1 MSKEAAPTDF
11 IREKI
16 AAELES
22 GKYPGVRT
30 RFPPEPSGYAHIGHA
45 KPICLNFG
53 VAEEFG
59 GECHLRFDDTNPATL
74 QLEYVEAIQEDI
86 RWLGFDW
93 GDRLFFASDHFGRLY
108 ESALELIRRGRA
120 FVCELSS
127 EEIAARRGSLTEP
140 GEESPY
146 RDRSP
151 DENLELFERMRAG
164 EFAPGERVLRAKID
178 MGSSVL
184 PMRDPLIYRI
194 VDTPH
199 ARTGTEWPIYPMYDF
214 AHSLSDAF
222 EGITHSLCG
231 IEFTDRRPLYD
242 WVLEAIEWPAPRP
255 EQTEFGELNLGHTVL
270 SKRKLRPLVEG
281 GVVSGWDDPRLPTLR
296 GLRRRGYPP
305 EAIRNF
311 TRDIGM
317 TRRDV
322 FIPLARLEASVR
334 EDLNRTAPRVMG
346 VLDPLRVVIENYPE
360 GQVEELEAVNNPE
373 DPAAGTRTVPF
384 SRTLWIE
391 RDDFLEDPP
400 KKFHRMAPGREV
412 RLRYAY
418 FVTCTEVVK
427 NTDGEVVELRCTYDP
442 ATRGG
447 DAPDGRKVRGTIHWV
462 SADRALEAEARL
474 YDHLFTFEV
483 TSELGEGEEPADRV
497 NPGSLETRSPC
508 YVEPHVGTSR
518 PGDRVQ
524 LERTGYFCIDADST
538 PERPVLNRTVTLR
551 DSWAK
556 AQKKAPA

>member
-1 MSKEAAPTDF
+1 VSDDAAPSDF

-22 GKYPGVRT
+22 GKYPHVQT
-30 RFPPEPSGYAHIGHA
+30 RFPPEPSGYLHIGHA

-59 GECHLRFDDTNPATL
+59 GRCNLRFDDTNPATL
-74 QLEYVEAIQEDI
+74 EAEYVEAIQEDI

-93 GDRLFFASDHFGRLY
+93 GDRLLFASDYFPRLY
-108 ESALELIRRGRA
+108 DCALDLIRRGKA
-120 FVCELSS
+120 FVCDLSA
-127 EEIAARRGSLTEP
+127 EEMAARRGTLTEP
-140 GEESPY
+140 GRESPY
-146 RDRSP
+146 RERGVE
-151 DENLELFERMRAG
+151 ENLDLFQRMRTG
-164 EFAPGERVLRAKID
+164 EFAPGARVLRAKID

-194 VDTPH
+194 NDTPH

-222 EGITHSLCG
+222 EGISHSLCG

-242 WVLEAIEWPAPRP
+242 WVLEALDWPAPRP

-270 SKRKLRPLVEG
+270 SKRKLRPLVEAR
-281 GVVSGWDDPRLPTLR
+281 VVSGWDDPRLPTLR

-311 TRDIGM
+311 TRGIGM

-322 FIPLARLEASVR
+322 FIPLARLEAAVR

-360 GQVEELEAVNNPE
+360 DAVEELDAINNPE
-373 DPAAGTRTVPF
+373 DPSAGTRKLPF

-418 FVTCTEVVK
+418 FITCSEVVK
-427 NTDGEVVELRCTYDP
+427 DGAGEVVELRCTYDP
-442 ATRGG
+442 ETRGG

-462 SADRALEAEARL
+462 SAQHALESEVRL
-474 YDHLFTFEV
+474 YDHLFTFEEV
-483 TSELGEGEEPADRV
+483 GELPEGDEPADHV
-497 NPGSLETRSPC
+497 NESSLEVRPRC
-508 YVEPHVGTSR
+508 RLEPSL
-518 PGDRVQ
+518 GDAPPSTRVQ
-524 LERTGYFCIDADST
+524 LERLGYFAVDPDST

-556 AQKKAPA
+556 AQKNT

>member
-1 MSKEAAPTDF
+1 MSDASAPSDF

-22 GKYPGVRT
+22 GKYPKVRT
-30 RFPPEPSGYAHIGHA
+30 RFPPEPSGYLHVGHA

-59 GECHLRFDDTNPATL
+59 GECNLRFDDTNPVTL
-74 QLEYVEAIQEDI
+74 EAEYVEAIQEDI

-93 GDRLFFASDHFGRLY
+93 GERLFFASDHFPRLY
-108 ESALELIRRGRA
+108 ECALDLIRRGHA
-120 FVCELSS
+120 FVCDLSS
-127 EEIAARRGSLTEP
+127 EEIAARRGTLTEP
-140 GEESPY
+140 GEESPF
-146 RDRSP
+146 RTRSI
-151 DENLELFERMRAG
+151 DENLDLFQRMRAG
-164 EFAPGERVLRAKID
+164 EFAPGERVLRARID

-194 VDTPH
+194 SDTPH
-199 ARTGTEWPIYPMYDF
+199 ARTGSDWPIYPMYDF

-242 WVLEAIEWPAPRP
+242 WVLEALDWPAPRP
-255 EQTEFGELNLGHTVL
+255 EQTEFGELNLTHTVL
-270 SKRKLRPLVEG
+270 SKRKLRPLVESG
-281 GVVSGWDDPRLPTLR
+281 TVSGWDDPRLPTLR
-296 GLRRRGYPP
+296 GMRRRGYPP
-305 EAIRNF
+305 DALRHF
-311 TRDIGM
+311 ARDIGM

-322 FIPLARLEASVR
+322 MIPLARLEASVR
-334 EDLNRTAPRVMG
+334 EELNRTAPRVMG
-346 VLDPLRVVIENYPE
+346 VLDPLRVVIENHPE
-360 GQVEELEAVNNPE
+360 GEIEELDAVNNPE
-373 DPAAGTRTVPF
+373 DPAAGHRPVPF

-427 NTDGEVVELRCTYDP
+427 DPNGEVVELRCTYDP

-462 SADRALEAEARL
+462 SADRALEAEVRL
-474 YDHLFTFEV
+474 YDHLFTFEE
-483 TSELGEGEEPADRV
+483 TSELPDGDEPSDHV
-497 NPGSLETRSPC
+497 NPESLETRKKC
-508 YVEPHVGTSR
+508 FVEPSL
-518 PGDRVQ
+518 GDARAGERYQ
-524 LERTGYFCIDADST
+524 LERIGYFSVDPDST

-556 AQKKAPA
+556 TQQKKPA